1 MNELFDCPYIY
12 ICRCCV
18 VAKLC
23 LTLCDPMDCSLPD
36 SSVQEISQARILEW
50 VATSFFR
57 ELPDPGIEPMSSALA
72 VDSLP
77 WSPQESPSIYT
88 HTH

>member
-36 SSVQEISQARILEW
+36 SSVQEINPDTYGYLSLTKEAKIYKEEKIMSL
-50 VATSFFR
+50 TS
-57 ELPDPGIEPMSSALA
+57 GAGQ
-72 VDSLP
+72 SL
-77 WSPQESPSIYT
+77 
-88 HTH
+88 